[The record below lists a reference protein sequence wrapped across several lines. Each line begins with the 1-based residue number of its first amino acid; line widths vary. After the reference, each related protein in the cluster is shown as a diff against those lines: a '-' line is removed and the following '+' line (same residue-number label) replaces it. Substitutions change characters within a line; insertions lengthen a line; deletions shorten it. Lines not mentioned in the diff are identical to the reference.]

1 MCLSALLG
9 GCEDLFFQKNDSRQG
24 MLDKILQ
31 WLFNLRLKKMAYS
44 FQTVFSQKNIQSIS
58 HVLRSILGLVALSAC
73 LLSASNAQNAQAIK
87 MIVPFTP
94 GTGMDTIARAI
105 SPKLSERLGVPVVV
119 QNSPGAS
126 GNIGAEMVAKS
137 SADGATIL
145 MGANTMLIA
154 AQLYKNVP
162 FNPVKDFLPVSMT
175 AWGTL
180 MLVANPKTGFKT
192 VQDVIKAAKAKPD
205 AINFGSPGVGTPHHM
220 AMELFKVDSQIA
232 LLHIP
237 YKGTAGYTQD
247 LLSGE
252 INVGF
257 LPVHVAQGF
266 VSTGKLNAI
275 AVGSAKR
282 HPVASGVPTF
292 IELGFKG
299 VDVDMWYALFYP
311 AKTPQA
317 TVERLNKETVAVLNL
332 PEIKELLGKA
342 GLDAS
347 GSTPEEL
354 AQIVANDYSRW
365 GKVIRLKGIEAE

>member
-1 MCLSALLG
+1 
-9 GCEDLFFQKNDSRQG
+9 
-24 MLDKILQ
+24 
-31 WLFNLRLKKMAYS
+31 MAYS
-44 FQTVFSQKNIQSIS
+44 LQSVGMHKFFHS
-58 HVLRSILGLVALSAC
+58 LAHDLSMLTASLVLGLCWFCNASADNPQ
-73 LLSASNAQNAQAIK
+73 SIK

-137 SADGATIL
+137 AADGSTIL

-162 FNPVKDFLPVSMT
+162 FNPVKDFAPVSMT

-192 VQDVIKAAKAKPD
+192 VQDLIKAAKAKPD
-205 AINFGSPGVGTPHHM
+205 GINFGSPGVGTPHHM
-220 AMELFKVDSQIA
+220 AMELFKVDSQIG
-232 LLHIP
+232 LLHVP

-257 LPVHVAQGF
+257 LPIHVAQGF
-266 VSTGKLNAI
+266 VSSGKLNAI

-317 TVERLNKETVAVLNL
+317 LVDRLNKETVAVLKL
-332 PEIKELLGKA
+332 PEIKEMLGKA

-347 GSTPEEL
+347 GSTAEEL
-354 AQIVANDYSRW
+354 GQIVASDYPRW
-365 GKVIRLKGIEAE
+365 GRVIRLKGIEAD